1 MPMVR
6 PAYRRANTGALRRFN
21 IFNQFLILPTGMTS
35 LKKSSLHGLSKIVFI
50 LSLMFVNPFHGF
62 GADPDFAFPEK
73 VEKTA
78 ASDLRAAVKDGDGK
92 GAVNAMIRL
101 GLAKAQVNTDSLPAV
116 LRQVADLTAAETDPA
131 AKALLNALSAKI
143 YTQVYTSDRW
153 TYDRREP
160 AFRKWKAGISPYF
173 HCTETDPDFW
183 ILFPKSHCET

>member
-1 MPMVR
+1 
-6 PAYRRANTGALRRFN
+6 
-21 IFNQFLILPTGMTS
+21 MTS

-143 YTQVYTSDRW
+143 YTRSTLQT
-153 TYDRREP
+153 
-160 AFRKWKAGISPYF
+160 AGPTTAARVSPESATTIASGARASF
-173 HCTETDPDFW
+173 STR
-183 ILFPKSHCET
+183 